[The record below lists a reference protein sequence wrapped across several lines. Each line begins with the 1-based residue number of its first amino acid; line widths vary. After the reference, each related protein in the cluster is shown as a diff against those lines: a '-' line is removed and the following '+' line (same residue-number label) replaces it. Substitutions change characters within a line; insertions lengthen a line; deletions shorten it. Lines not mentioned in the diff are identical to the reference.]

1 MAIWTIKPEEKKS
14 LTERNHLYKDENH
27 VIIETGWRWG
37 EFTIETEDDEPP
49 VLEMGVDLY
58 NCDYDVELVETIDS
72 CWDDVDMEECDEE
85 TKEWLE
91 EFFNDGNDWLE
102 LEDNGWT
109 QTDSEMI
116 VNCGLIIEDAD
127 GNVVSG
133 SEVEDDEDDDYEE
146 DDE

>member
-14 LTERNHLYKDENH
+14 LTERNHLYKGDNH
-27 VIIETGWRWG
+27 IVIETGWRWG
-37 EFTIETEDDEPP
+37 EFTIETEDDSPP
-49 VLEMGVDLY
+49 ELELGVDLY

-109 QTDSEMI
+109 QTDCEMI
-116 VNCGLIIEDAD
+116 VNCGLIIEDEN

-146 DDE
+146 DEE